1 MDTLIHASPFT
12 GYVYPN
18 ETIIPWTVLIV
29 VYPYLTGLVAGAFTI
44 SSLYQVFGFTQ
55 LRPVAHFALLVSL
68 CCMLT
73 VPIPLL
79 LHLGHPERAFNAMI
93 TPHTTSAFAVF
104 GYAAGFYIILLVL
117 ETWFVFRP
125 HIVHQ
130 AQQQTGVLRW
140 FYSILSLGSFD
151 LSEKAMSYDRKWL
164 FTLAIIGIPGAHGL
178 HGYVGFVFGS
188 LKSREWW
195 SSDLMP
201 VIFLLSAI
209 ISGTAFVIVLY
220 VTSCKLRKVSI
231 DLACMKIMAYALWG
245 FMMFTLLIEGVEFL
259 SLVYRGREGID
270 VILEF
275 VTGPLIIP
283 FFILQFGVGSV
294 LPLLVITFL
303 IWRGTSGT
311 ALIVGI
317 TGSAILVLLAVLMM
331 RYNVVI
337 GGQEISKT
345 AKGLIA
351 YHPPIF
357 GREGL
362 LAAGSS
368 ADYSA
373 DLAVGAGPLIYTL
386 ARRSPGGLSDDQAR
400 RCNSTIAGGEFVD
413 RRPRRIFDA
422 GIRVGRSARQQH
434 DEADDL
440 AVPPAIAA
448 IIEPPGKGDGQ
459 CRRQAMTRDRL
470 AQIGIAGRRRLLRFA
485 GGEIDRGQRQRRRR
499 SQRAVRR
506 QESIRFRQVLA
517 VTHGGHQHDDRSGGE
532 LRRRRRSRRIQ
543 RCGDDAA
550 LCQAA
555 RNMLGNAP
563 RLSIVRRIIKR
574 SFPAVIRRHRVPYSR
589 PIEIRL
595 T

>member
-1 MDTLIHASPFT
+1 MDAFIHASPFT

-55 LRPVAHFALLVSL
+55 LRPVAHFALLISL
-68 CCMLT
+68 CCMVT
-73 VPIPLL
+73 VPLPLL

-93 TPHTTSAFAVF
+93 TPHVTSAFAVF

-125 HIVHQ
+125 HIVQQ
-130 AQQQTGVLRW
+130 AQQQTGVMRW

-220 VTSCKLRKVSI
+220 VVSCKLRKVPI
-231 DLACMKIMAYALWG
+231 DPACMKIMAYALWG

-259 SLVYRGREGID
+259 SLVYRGREGIE

-294 LPLLVITFL
+294 LPLIVITFL
-303 IWRGTSGT
+303 IWRGTSGK
-311 ALIVGI
+311 AMIVGI

-345 AKGLIA
+345 AKGLVA
-351 YHPPIF
+351 YHPPIL

-362 LAAGSS
+362 LAAGIV
-368 ADYSA
+368 
-373 DLAVGAGPLIYTL
+373 LTVPLIL
-386 ARRSPGGLSDDQAR
+386 LS
-400 RCNSTIAGGEFVD
+400 VLV
-413 RRPRRIFDA
+413 RIFTPW
-422 GIRVGRSARQQH
+422 H
-434 DEADDL
+434 D
-440 AVPPAIAA
+440 
-448 IIEPPGKGDGQ
+448 
-459 CRRQAMTRDRL
+459 
-470 AQIGIAGRRRLLRFA
+470 
-485 GGEIDRGQRQRRRR
+485 
-499 SQRAVRR
+499 
-506 QESIRFRQVLA
+506 
-517 VTHGGHQHDDRSGGE
+517 
-532 LRRRRRSRRIQ
+532 
-543 RCGDDAA
+543 
-550 LCQAA
+550 
-555 RNMLGNAP
+555 AP
-563 RLSIVRRIIKR
+563 R
-574 SFPAVIRRHRVPYSR
+574 AA
-589 PIEIRL
+589 
-595 T
+595 

>member
-1 MDTLIHASPFT
+1 MDAFFHASPFT

-18 ETIIPWTVLIV
+18 ETVVPWTVLIV

-79 LHLGHPERAFNAMI
+79 LHLGHAERAFNAMI

-104 GYAAGFYIILLVL
+104 GYAAGFYIILLML

-125 HIVHQ
+125 HIVQQ
-130 AQQQTGVLRW
+130 AQQRTGVMRW

-151 LSEKAMSYDRKWL
+151 LSEKAMNYDRKWL

-209 ISGTAFVIVLY
+209 ISGTAFVILLY
-220 VTSCKLRKVSI
+220 VVSCKLRKVTI
-231 DLACMKIMAYALWG
+231 DLSCMKVMAYALWG

-294 LPLLVITFL
+294 LPLIVITFL
-303 IWRGTSGT
+303 IWSGAT
-311 ALIVGI
+311 GKKLIVGI

-351 YHPPIF
+351 YHPPIL

-362 LAAGSS
+362 LAAGIV
-368 ADYSA
+368 
-373 DLAVGAGPLIYTL
+373 LTIPLIL
-386 ARRSPGGLSDDQAR
+386 LSVLVR
-400 RCNSTIAGGEFVD
+400 LFT
-413 RRPRRIFDA
+413 PWHDA
-422 GIRVGRSARQQH
+422 
-434 DEADDL
+434 
-440 AVPPAIAA
+440 P
-448 IIEPPGKGDGQ
+448 
-459 CRRQAMTRDRL
+459 
-470 AQIGIAGRRRLLRFA
+470 
-485 GGEIDRGQRQRRRR
+485 
-499 SQRAVRR
+499 
-506 QESIRFRQVLA
+506 
-517 VTHGGHQHDDRSGGE
+517 
-532 LRRRRRSRRIQ
+532 
-543 RCGDDAA
+543 
-550 LCQAA
+550 QAA
-555 RNMLGNAP
+555 
-563 RLSIVRRIIKR
+563 
-574 SFPAVIRRHRVPYSR
+574 
-589 PIEIRL
+589 
-595 T
+595 